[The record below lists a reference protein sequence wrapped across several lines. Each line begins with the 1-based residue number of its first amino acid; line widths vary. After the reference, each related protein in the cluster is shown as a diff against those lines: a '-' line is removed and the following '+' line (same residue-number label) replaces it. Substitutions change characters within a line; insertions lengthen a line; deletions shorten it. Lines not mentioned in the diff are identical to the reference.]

1 MENLRVLIVEDDLFT
16 LKLIAKK
23 LGKEGYD
30 LETARSGDE
39 AAELISGEFF
49 DVVITDLM
57 MPGNIDGIGVLE
69 AAKAANSRTEVLLL
83 TGHASVDTAVEAM
96 KKGAADYLQKPVNF
110 YELIFRLEKIS
121 NFKNMF
127 ASADDLREAMDVTER
142 NAARTIQD
150 LEMTVSGLESLVNE
164 ISRVAQSEHID
175 AGKRL
180 GIIRDVLSSRG
191 DH

>member
-1 MENLRVLIVEDDLFT
+1 MANIKVLIVEDDLFT

-23 LGKEGYD
+23 LGKEGYA
-30 LETARSGDE
+30 LETATNGEE
-39 AAELISGEFF
+39 AAELIAREFF

-57 MPGNIDGIGVLE
+57 MPGDIDGIGVLE
-69 AAKAANSRTEVLLL
+69 TAKARNRRTEVLLL

-96 KKGAADYLQKPVNF
+96 KKGASDYLQKPVNF

-127 ASADDLREAMDVTER
+127 ESADDLREAMDVTER
-142 NAARTIQD
+142 NAARTIQE
-150 LEMTVSGLESLVNE
+150 LEMTVARLENALYE
-164 ISRVAQSEHID
+164 ISQVAESSHID

-180 GIIRDVLSSRG
+180 DMIRDALSRQR
-191 DH
+191 

>member
-1 MENLRVLIVEDDLFT
+1 MANFKVLIVEDDLFT

-23 LGKEGYD
+23 LGKEGYE
-30 LETARSGDE
+30 LETATNGEE
-39 AAELISGEFF
+39 AADLISKEFF

-57 MPGNIDGIGVLE
+57 MPGDIDGIGVLE
-69 AAKAANSRTEVLLL
+69 AAKARNRRTEVLLL

-96 KKGAADYLQKPVNF
+96 KKGASDYLQKPVNF

-127 ASADDLREAMDVTER
+127 ESADDLREAMDVTER
-142 NAARTIQD
+142 NAARTIQE
-150 LEMTVSGLESLVNE
+150 LEMTAARLENVLNE
-164 ISRVAQSEHID
+164 INQVVESDHID

-180 GIIRDVLSSRG
+180 SMIRDVLSWQR
-191 DH
+191 